1 MNPVQIRVLI
11 AAALVAVAIT
21 PSGAVR
27 ARGSH
32 DEATPRA
39 GVAPASPRLLAESET
54 FELVGVLEN
63 GTTLRL
69 WLDRWANNAPVPDA
83 RIELEIGSTKIIASP
98 TKNAVG
104 YVATLP
110 ASLPKGV
117 HPVTVAI
124 AAGTESDLLVGELD
138 VHGAAPA
145 GIGGDSA
152 NALGLPLLFDV
163 SRPLLATVVAAIV
176 AAIGI
181 TFFVRARRSLG

>member
-110 ASLPKGV
+110 A
-117 HPVTVAI
+117 
-124 AAGTESDLLVGELD
+124 
-138 VHGAAPA
+138 
-145 GIGGDSA
+145 
-152 NALGLPLLFDV
+152 
-163 SRPLLATVVAAIV
+163 
-176 AAIGI
+176 
-181 TFFVRARRSLG
+181 